1 MEIYFQG
8 FMASWLN
15 QKNVLYFLD
24 LYWLEIQIPRARKRK
39 CINNNWLK
47 LKVEC
52 KQEVEAVKRTGK
64 LKGKM
69 KS

>member
-24 LYWLEIQIPRARKRK
+24 LYWLEIQIPCARKRK

-47 LKVEC
+47 LTVEC

-64 LKGKM
+64 LKEKI

>member
-1 MEIYFQG
+1 M
-8 FMASWLN
+8 LN

-24 LYWLEIQIPRARKRK
+24 VNWLEIQMPRARKRK

-47 LKVEC
+47 LKVEY
-52 KQEVEAVKRTGK
+52 KQEVEPVKRTGK
-64 LKGKM
+64 LKEKI

>member
-1 MEIYFQG
+1 MEMYFQG

-24 LYWLEIQIPRARKRK
+24 PYWLEIQIPRARKRK

-47 LKVEC
+47 LTVEC

>member
-24 LYWLEIQIPRARKRK
+24 LYWLAIQIPHARKRK

-47 LKVEC
+47 LTVEC